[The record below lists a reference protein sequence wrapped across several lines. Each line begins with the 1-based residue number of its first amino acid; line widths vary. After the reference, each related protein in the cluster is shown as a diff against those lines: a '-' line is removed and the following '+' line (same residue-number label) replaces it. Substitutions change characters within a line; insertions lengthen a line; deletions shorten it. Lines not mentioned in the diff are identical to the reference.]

1 MRTGSVVALGLAVI
15 ALVGCRDDAQRARD
29 DRAIASYEQVVR
41 EVAAPDGAFDPDP
54 RAGDDRPVVYAVGLD
69 GESIDPGVQ
78 AEVAKRVNGDI
89 DLRFADDDD
98 EVFDDDG
105 TVEVVRGHGVL
116 IELGPMPDGDTD
128 DFTVDGVWSRTR
140 GEVQQV
146 RFHLRRDADAIT
158 LTSTAMVD

>member
-1 MRTGSVVALGLAVI
+1 MRTGVVVAMGLMVI

-105 TVEVVRGHGVL
+105 TVAVVRSHGVL

>member
-1 MRTGSVVALGLAVI
+1 MRTGAVVAMGLMVI

-89 DLRFADDDD
+89 DLRFADDD

-105 TVEVVRGHGVL
+105 TLEVVRGHGVL

-146 RFHLRRDADAIT
+146 RFHLRDEGDAIT

>member
-1 MRTGSVVALGLAVI
+1 MRTGAIVATGLTVI

-29 DRAIASYEQVVR
+29 DRAVASYAQVVR
-41 EVAAPDGAFDPDP
+41 EVAAPDGAFDRGP

-78 AEVAKRVNGDI
+78 AEVAKLVHRDI
-89 DLRFADDDD
+89 DLRFADDAD
-98 EVFDDDG
+98 EVFLDDG

-146 RFHLRRDADAIT
+146 RFHLRDEGDAIT